1 MILMIHHD
9 LTKTVKRINTTDYG
23 SDYEFQKDL
32 SDTIK
37 RLNDGHYAWNSCYAP
52 VFGAVHY
59 LPIVSLM
66 NGDDTSIF
74 LAPNL
79 PLYAAQNDLFDS
91 YAGAGYNLTELAGAE
106 VTAIEGQS
114 PWDYLDNVAGPNA
127 GSYQDREQRL
137 NNQFASYT
145 VFEGGFALQ
154 PGYFTQT
161 ACFDKDNITLTVKQ
175 ADGKETDVTSPW
187 IGKYGGRQAWNFS
200 SGEEL

>member
-1 MILMIHHD
+1 MILTIRVK

-32 SDTIK
+32 SDTMK
-37 RLNDGHYAWNSCYAP
+37 RLNDGHYAWNSCYASA
-52 VFGAVHY
+52 FSAAHY

-66 NGDDTSIF
+66 NGDDTSVF

-79 PLYAAQNDLFDS
+79 PLYAAQNGLLDS

-114 PWDYLDNVAGPNA
+114 PWKYLDDVAGPN
-127 GSYQDREQRL
+127 GGVYQDPEQRL
-137 NNQFASYT
+137 NFQFASYSI
-145 VFEGGFALQ
+145 VNGGFGLLAGQ
-154 PGYFTQT
+154 FTQT
-161 ACFDKDNITLTVKQ
+161 SCFDKDNITLTVKSANGQ
-175 ADGKETDVTSPW
+175 EIDVTSPW
-187 IGKYGGRQAWNFS
+187 IGSYEGREAWNFT